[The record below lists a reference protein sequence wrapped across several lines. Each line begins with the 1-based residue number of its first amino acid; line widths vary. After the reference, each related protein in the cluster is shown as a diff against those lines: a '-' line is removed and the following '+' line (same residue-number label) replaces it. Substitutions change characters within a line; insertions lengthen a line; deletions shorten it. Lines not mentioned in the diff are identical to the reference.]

1 MEGVVTRVLAR
12 LTRLVAAA
20 LVALSASACGGTAN
34 EAGVTPTPAAPRAPD
49 IPRDTAALVPA
60 GFGTLRQD
68 DIAIRLLV
76 GQVQVRAVPL
86 EEGVIRVLAPDSYR
100 SLNGIRQSQAATVD
114 RLAARYLLRERNVWL
129 VSFFGLAPDARFMP
143 TELTLTVS
151 GRDFRPLEILPLSS
165 GFGQQRLRQHETQT
179 ALYLFPDGVNL
190 AQPIVA
196 RMENATDAS
205 WGETVRRIDQERAL
219 VRGRAARGAPS
230 AQSPD

>member
-1 MEGVVTRVLAR
+1 MEGVVMRVRRRAASAL
-12 LTRLVAAA
+12 LAAA
-20 LVALSASACGGTAN
+20 VACAGTAH

-76 GQVQVRAVPL
+76 GQVQVRVVPL
-86 EEGVIRVLAPDSYR
+86 EESVIRVLAPDSYR

-179 ALYLFPDGVNL
+179 ALYLFADGVNL

-196 RMENATDAS
+196 RMENSTDAS
-205 WGETVRRIDQERAL
+205 WGETLRRIDQERAL

>member
-1 MEGVVTRVLAR
+1 MRRGRQL
-12 LTRLVAAA
+12 LAAA
-20 LVALSASACGGTAN
+20 GLGLAACGGRTS

-49 IPRDTAALVPA
+49 MPRDTAALVPA
-60 GFGTLRQD
+60 GFGTLRQE

-86 EEGVIRVLAPDSYR
+86 DEGVIRVLAPDSYR
-100 SLNGIRQSQAATVD
+100 SLNGIRQSQAAAVD

-129 VSFFGLAPDARFMP
+129 VSFFGLAPDARFAP

-190 AQPIVA
+190 AQPLGA
-196 RMENATDAS
+196 RMEGAQDAS
-205 WGETVRRIDQERAL
+205 WAETLRRIDQERAL
-219 VRGRAARGAPS
+219 VRGRAARGPH
-230 AQSPD
+230 SPRTPD